1 LQRPPTAAPLRAFTG
16 ISFMWLDSV
25 IGVFAPMT
33 AFRRK
38 QARLALSVVSRAYDG
53 AKVVPWTASA
63 VNLCQIGLESA

>member
-1 LQRPPTAAPLRAFTG
+1 
-16 ISFMWLDSV
+16 MWLDSV